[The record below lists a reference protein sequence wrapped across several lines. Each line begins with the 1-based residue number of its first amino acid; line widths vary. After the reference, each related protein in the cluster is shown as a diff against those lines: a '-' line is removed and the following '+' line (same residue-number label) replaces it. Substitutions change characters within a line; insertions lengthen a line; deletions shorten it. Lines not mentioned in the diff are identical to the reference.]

1 MEFNITLVPDDRETN
16 GTLCPACIQI
26 TSLINGPN
34 NVERATLQIQ
44 LIEEA
49 PDGPIPPE
57 FSCSH
62 HAGMTAAKMIETW
75 TSQHIRNLHYAH
87 GPANNETQRTRIT
100 ENLVFADLKDRDF
113 SGQNLEFK
121 QMDGA
126 DLSGANLSRANLSS
140 ARMNGVNLTGANLS
154 GTNLKGASLRDADFK
169 SANITGVD
177 LRWANLTGA
186 KLAGAGLKDIN
197 LFGANLSRANL
208 RDADLENATLCQ
220 AKLERTDL
228 HGANLSGADLTKANL
243 RWADLKNANM
253 DGTKLSGADLTGAEL
268 SDKEEKTEER
278 TDTSEAA
285 QTSEDPEGKSE
296 ENEKCE
302 TAPFTIDIK
311 LTDID
316 RVTQIMRDNQIDFD
330 PVESMVCN
338 HPYMFVEVIFTG
350 QSARET
356 VEQVNKWLEKAQR
369 PERIRL
375 EFEDMSPVTR
385 RDFLELINLHASW
398 KVNWHDQQTTLTE
411 MDEARWEGF
420 TDKHLQELEQG

>member
-126 DLSGANLSRANLSS
+126 DLSGANLSGANLSS

-253 DGTKLSGADLTGAEL
+253 DGTKLSGADLTGTEF
-268 SDKEEKTEER
+268 SDTEKNP
-278 TDTSEAA
+278 DTLNPTGNQS
-285 QTSEDPEGKSE
+285 
-296 ENEKCE
+296 ENEE
-302 TAPFTIDIK
+302 TADFVVKIK
-311 LTDID
+311 LRELERIGEVLRDQDIP
-316 RVTQIMRDNQIDFD
+316 FD
-330 PVESMVCN
+330 PVESMICN
-338 HPYMFVEVIFTG
+338 QPDMYAVAVFDGE
-350 QSARET
+350 SAAGT
-356 VEQVNKWLEKAQR
+356 VGPINEWLEQQGR
-369 PERIRL
+369 PERIPS
-375 EFEDMSPVTR
+375 EFRELPIQAR
-385 RDFLELINLHASW
+385 RDFLTLINLHASW
-398 KVNWHDQQTTLTE
+398 DINWDEEPTLTE
-411 MDEARWEGF
+411 MDQETWDRFAARHLEGIN
-420 TDKHLQELEQG
+420 QA